1 MQIQPVNNKYT
12 TPNFCGFL
20 KVNKALREFKM
31 SLNDAQ
37 QDLFENNI
45 MKMEKEKDGRV
56 FKFDK
61 INDEKVGIFEKFN
74 HPLAK
79 KWAVILEAPKEKS
92 VWCFDELNKIYR
104 DMRFAKFI
112 EKTEK

>member
-1 MQIQPVNNKYT
+1 MQIQPINNQYT
-12 TPNFCGFL
+12 TPSFCGFL
-20 KVNKALREFKM
+20 RINKALREFKM

-45 MKMEKEKDGRV
+45 MRMEKEKDGRV

-61 INDEKVGIFEKFN
+61 INENKVGIFEKFN

-79 KWAVILEAPKEKS
+79 QWAVIIEAPKEKAT
-92 VWCFDELNKIYR
+92 WCFDQLNNIYK
-104 DMRFAKFI
+104 DILYSKFAKY
-112 EKTEK
+112 TDR

>member
-1 MQIQPVNNKYT
+1 MQIQPVNSQNNK
-12 TPNFCGFL
+12 PQFSGFL
-20 KVNKALREFKM
+20 KINKALREFKM

-61 INDEKVGIFEKFN
+61 INDNKVGIFEKYN

-79 KWAVILEAPKEKS
+79 KWAVIIEAPKDKA
-92 VWCFDELNKIYR
+92 VWCFDQLNNIYR
-104 DMRFAKFI
+104 HIRLAKFI
-112 EKTEK
+112 DKTEG